1 VTRIARRT
9 DLELVDGLS
18 KLAMLTDEAL
28 VMGFVVVDDVVDDVV
43 TGEKAVGD
51 RNDWINMRDIT
62 S

>member
-28 VMGFVVVDDVVDDVV
+28 VMGFVVVDDVV